1 MADANLLRVLR
12 DRNNGVKVLEDVV
25 IFGKVRCAIKHPE
38 ILGSLEVGNGVFA
51 IIDAFA
57 FKCQG
62 KDYFSEDGF
71 SDINRIYFTKGSLII
86 FIESLDWVGK
96 VVKVYSTSYR
106 KGCKIKQQF
115 NSKTSTDGIIAIAF
129 MYDSSNKSFYISPNK
144 LLELGKTDKDVRGT
158 VLEDYMASVVYNKE
172 GIIEYPVTLDSLLEY
187 EALCDYEEL
196 SNEEASRMVKSV
208 EFDDSEERVDVTKID
223 LNLTYHMDCAEKSE
237 FYDSFQEEIDDM
249 SDRSRKFTNK
259 LVKWLVEM
267 YKAESKDNFDYTTI
281 GYKGSDNDV
290 PYMGEIHSSIRD
302 SFIKRIASNFSVNI
316 GNSKLRGSYFV
327 NKILETGANG
337 IFLQDQNTD
346 PLDRDTK
353 IALKESIVNLLNM
366 VAVDPNVLNGRNSEF
381 RGIPIVRDD
390 IDFCT
395 SVICSVLGID
405 MEGISNN
412 YYWCNKYFAMDK
424 GLWFYILIRFPYCL
438 SLLSSGLSLVECD
451 SIYMTFTKVYS
462 KGCLHNENMKMR
474 SNILFLENLRDC
486 SDKDSLVTESELKRS
501 SNVYSARVNGY
512 ISKNGLPINS
522 DLCECVKLLLGNS
535 VILSDDAIKY
545 YSETEWYSEE
555 RLETLLESGIVDTI
569 NDDIILATDLKK
581 EFLIYKTLIE
591 LGNKTT
597 GLTDEDISDVIEDFE
612 EDRGFKLE
620 SLQKDGVRLTK
631 YCAAVLS
638 GCAGSGKT
646 TTSDCMTEALK
657 RIPDFEERYNIVY
670 CAPTGK
676 ACRRLAEVVRGT
688 VRTIHSQFGVGI
700 GGGSFLAPVYSKSRS
715 NNDKAT
721 IYLMDEMAMCSM
733 PLLYEICRNLQSE
746 DMIYFLGDIKQLP
759 PIGKGNPFALLM
771 KILPCVELGVSK
783 RAAEGSSV
791 NYNTTL
797 INCLSDGA
805 IKELSY
811 NNSDFFS
818 RECSDASIPMEVV
831 KVWRD
836 FMDGSMNGKTYL
848 EDDIQVISG
857 YQTDKY
863 SFSVPNLNLPIQ
875 KLLRSND
882 RLLFKYADRDF
893 YMNDRVIHLKKND
906 YSMQRYVETDKDVF
920 TPVATFG
927 MVNGEVGKLVG
938 VVRSDMVR
946 VCGFSADNC
955 KSGVGVYEYVNED
968 DLNDMISKRNAKEDD
983 LRDDIRFKNS
993 SNYFVKV
1000 EVYDSELKKDVIV
1013 LYRGSYYMDGNI
1025 MCLEGM
1031 DLGNLDLAYALT
1043 THKMQG
1049 SQSRVVICPFGTNC
1063 NPNFI
1068 NRNMINTMFT
1078 RSQEVVCCV
1087 GNVKG
1092 YDSPIN
1098 RGRQCVSTIKC
1109 SDVLS
1114 ILAGEY

>member
-535 VILSDDAIKY
+535 VILSEDAIKY

-597 GLTDEDISDVIEDFE
+597 GLTDEDISNVIEDFE

-657 RIPDFEERYNIVY
+657 RIPDFEAKYNIVY

-863 SFSVPNLNLPIQ
+863 SFSVPNLNPPIQ

-946 VCGFSADNC
+946 IYGFSADNC
-955 KSGVGVYEYVNED
+955 RSGVGVYEYVNED
-968 DLNDMISKRNAKEDD
+968 DLNDMLSKRNAKEDD

-1000 EVYDSELKKDVIV
+1000 EVYDSELKKDVVV

>member
-522 DLCECVKLLLGNS
+522 DLCECVKLLLGNN
-535 VILSDDAIKY
+535 VILSEDAIKY

-555 RLETLLESGIVDTI
+555 RLEILLESGIVDTI

-657 RIPDFEERYNIVY
+657 RIPDFDERYNIVY

-863 SFSVPNLNLPIQ
+863 SFSVPNLNPPIQ

-946 VCGFSADNC
+946 IYGFSADNC

-968 DLNDMISKRNAKEDD
+968 DLNDMLSKRNAKEDD

-1000 EVYDSELKKDVIV
+1000 EVYDSELKKDVVV

-1114 ILAGEY
+1114 ILSGEY

>member
-25 IFGKVRCAIKHPE
+25 IFGKVRCAIKRPE

-172 GIIEYPVTLDSLLEY
+172 GVIEYPVTLDSLLEY

-366 VAVDPNVLNGRNSEF
+366 VAVDPTVLNGRNSEF

-535 VILSDDAIKY
+535 VILSEDAIKY

-657 RIPDFEERYNIVY
+657 RIQDFEERYNIVY

-863 SFSVPNLNLPIQ
+863 SFSVPNLNPPIQ

-946 VCGFSADNC
+946 IYGFSADNC
-955 KSGVGVYEYVNED
+955 KSGVGIYEYVNED
-968 DLNDMISKRNAKEDD
+968 DLNDMLSKRNAKEDD

>member
-545 YSETEWYSEE
+545 YSETDWYSEE

-657 RIPDFEERYNIVY
+657 RIPDFEAKYNIVY

-863 SFSVPNLNLPIQ
+863 SFSVPNLNPPIQ

-946 VCGFSADNC
+946 IYGFSADNC
-955 KSGVGVYEYVNED
+955 KSGVGIYEYVNED
-968 DLNDMISKRNAKEDD
+968 DLNDMLSKRNAKEDD
-983 LRDDIRFKNS
+983 LRDDIRFKNL

-1000 EVYDSELKKDVIV
+1000 EVYDSELKKDVVV

>member
-144 LLELGKTDKDVRGT
+144 LLELGTTDKDVRGT

-172 GIIEYPVTLDSLLEY
+172 GVIEYPVTLDSLLEY

-267 YKAESKDNFDYTTI
+267 YKAESKENFDYTTI

-535 VILSDDAIKY
+535 VILSEDAIKY

-569 NDDIILATDLKK
+569 NDDIILAIDLKK

-591 LGNKTT
+591 LGSKTT
-597 GLTDEDISDVIEDFE
+597 GLTDEDISNVIEDFE

-657 RIPDFEERYNIVY
+657 RIPDFESKYNIVY

-811 NNSDFFS
+811 NDSDFFS

-836 FMDGSMNGKTYL
+836 FMNGSMNGKTYL

-863 SFSVPNLNLPIQ
+863 SFSVPNLNPSIQ

-938 VVRSDMVR
+938 VVRSDMAR
-946 VCGFSADNC
+946 IYGFSADNC
-955 KSGVGVYEYVNED
+955 KSGVGVYEYVNEE
-968 DLNDMISKRNAKEDD
+968 DLHDMLSKRNAKEDD

-1013 LYRGSYYMDGNI
+1013 LYRGSYYMDGNV

>member
-25 IFGKVRCAIKHPE
+25 IFGKVRCAIKRPE

-535 VILSDDAIKY
+535 VILSEDAIKY

-863 SFSVPNLNLPIQ
+863 SFSVPNLNPPIQ

-946 VCGFSADNC
+946 IYGFSADNC

-1000 EVYDSELKKDVIV
+1000 EVYDSELKKDVVV

>member
-366 VAVDPNVLNGRNSEF
+366 AAVDPNVLNGRNSEF

-535 VILSDDAIKY
+535 VILSEDAIKY

-831 KVWRD
+831 RVWRD

-863 SFSVPNLNLPIQ
+863 SFSVPNLNPPIQ

-946 VCGFSADNC
+946 IYGFSADNC

-968 DLNDMISKRNAKEDD
+968 DLNDMLSKRNAKEDD

>member
-208 EFDDSEERVDVTKID
+208 EFNDSEERVDVTKID

-535 VILSDDAIKY
+535 VILSEDAIKY

-555 RLETLLESGIVDTI
+555 RQETLLESGIVDTI

-657 RIPDFEERYNIVY
+657 RIPDFEAKYNIVY

-863 SFSVPNLNLPIQ
+863 SFSVPNLNPPIQ

-938 VVRSDMVR
+938 IVRSDMVR
-946 VCGFSADNC
+946 IYGFSADNC

-968 DLNDMISKRNAKEDD
+968 DLNDMLSKRNAKEDD

-1000 EVYDSELKKDVIV
+1000 EVYDSELKKDVVV

>member
-545 YSETEWYSEE
+545 YSETDWYSEE

-863 SFSVPNLNLPIQ
+863 SFSVPNLNPPIQ

-946 VCGFSADNC
+946 IYGFSADNC
-955 KSGVGVYEYVNED
+955 KSGVGIYEYVNED
-968 DLNDMISKRNAKEDD
+968 DLNDMLSKRNAKEDD

-1000 EVYDSELKKDVIV
+1000 EVYDSELKKDVVV

>member
-412 YYWCNKYFAMDK
+412 YYWCNKYFSMDK

-535 VILSDDAIKY
+535 VILSEDAIKY

-863 SFSVPNLNLPIQ
+863 SFSVPNLNPPIQ

-946 VCGFSADNC
+946 IYGFSADNC

-968 DLNDMISKRNAKEDD
+968 DLNDMLSKRNAKEDD

-1000 EVYDSELKKDVIV
+1000 EVYDSELKKDVVV

>member
-366 VAVDPNVLNGRNSEF
+366 VAVDPTVLNGRNSEF

-535 VILSDDAIKY
+535 VILSEDAIKY
-545 YSETEWYSEE
+545 YSETDWYSEE

-863 SFSVPNLNLPIQ
+863 SFSVPNLNPPIQ

-946 VCGFSADNC
+946 IYGFSADNC
-955 KSGVGVYEYVNED
+955 KSGVGVYEYVNEE
-968 DLNDMISKRNAKEDD
+968 DLNDMLSKRNAKEDD

-1000 EVYDSELKKDVIV
+1000 EVYDSELKKDVVV
-1013 LYRGSYYMDGNI
+1013 LYRGSYYMDGNV

>member
-25 IFGKVRCAIKHPE
+25 IFGKVRCAIKRPE

-172 GIIEYPVTLDSLLEY
+172 GVIEYPVTLDSLLEY

-267 YKAESKDNFDYTTI
+267 YKAESKNDFDYTTI

-366 VAVDPNVLNGRNSEF
+366 VAVDPTVLNGRNSEF

-535 VILSDDAIKY
+535 VILSEDAIKY

-657 RIPDFEERYNIVY
+657 RIPDFEAKYNIVY

-831 KVWRD
+831 RVWRD

-863 SFSVPNLNLPIQ
+863 SFSVPNLNPPIQ

-946 VCGFSADNC
+946 IYGFSADNC
-955 KSGVGVYEYVNED
+955 RSGVGVYEYVNED
-968 DLNDMISKRNAKEDD
+968 DLNDMLSKRNAKEDD

>member
-366 VAVDPNVLNGRNSEF
+366 VAVDPTVLNGRNSEF

-535 VILSDDAIKY
+535 VILSEDAIKY

-863 SFSVPNLNLPIQ
+863 SFSVPNLNPPIQ

-946 VCGFSADNC
+946 IYGFSADNC

>member
-25 IFGKVRCAIKHPE
+25 IFGKVRCAIKRPE

-172 GIIEYPVTLDSLLEY
+172 GVIEYPVTLDSLLEY

-316 GNSKLRGSYFV
+316 GKSKLRGSYFV

-381 RGIPIVRDD
+381 RGISIVRDD

-535 VILSDDAIKY
+535 VILSEDAIKY

-863 SFSVPNLNLPIQ
+863 SFSVPNLNPPIQ

-946 VCGFSADNC
+946 IYGFSADSC
-955 KSGVGVYEYVNED
+955 KSGVGVYEFVNED
-968 DLNDMISKRNAKEDD
+968 DLNDMLSKRNAKEDD

>member
-237 FYDSFQEEIDDM
+237 FYNSFQEEIDDM

-267 YKAESKDNFDYTTI
+267 YKAESKNDFDYTTI

-366 VAVDPNVLNGRNSEF
+366 VAVDPTVLNGRNSEF

-501 SNVYSARVNGY
+501 SNVYSTRVNGY

-535 VILSDDAIKY
+535 VILSDDAIRY
-545 YSETEWYSEE
+545 YSETDWYSEE

-657 RIPDFEERYNIVY
+657 RIPDFEAKYNIVY

-831 KVWRD
+831 RVWRD

-863 SFSVPNLNLPIQ
+863 SFSVPNLNPPIQ

-946 VCGFSADNC
+946 IYGFSADNC

-968 DLNDMISKRNAKEDD
+968 DLNDMLSKRNAKEDD

-1000 EVYDSELKKDVIV
+1000 EVYDSELKKDVVV

>member
-25 IFGKVRCAIKHPE
+25 IFGKVRCAIKRPE

-267 YKAESKDNFDYTTI
+267 YKSESKDNFDYTTI

-535 VILSDDAIKY
+535 VILSEDAIKY

-700 GGGSFLAPVYSKSRS
+700 GGGSFLAPVYSKLRS

-863 SFSVPNLNLPIQ
+863 SFSVPNLNPPIQ

-946 VCGFSADNC
+946 IYGFSADNC

>member
-535 VILSDDAIKY
+535 VILSEDAIKY

-863 SFSVPNLNLPIQ
+863 SFSVPNLNPPIQ

-946 VCGFSADNC
+946 IYGFSADNC

-968 DLNDMISKRNAKEDD
+968 DLNDMLSKRNAKEDD

-1000 EVYDSELKKDVIV
+1000 EVYDSELKKDVVV

>member
-144 LLELGKTDKDVRGT
+144 LLELGKTDKDIRGT

-237 FYDSFQEEIDDM
+237 FYDSFQEEINDM

-267 YKAESKDNFDYTTI
+267 YKAESKDNFDYTSI

-535 VILSDDAIKY
+535 VILSEDAIKY

-591 LGNKTT
+591 LGNKTS

-759 PIGKGNPFALLM
+759 PIGKGNPFALIM

-863 SFSVPNLNLPIQ
+863 SFSVPNLNPPIQ

-946 VCGFSADNC
+946 IYGFSADNC
-955 KSGVGVYEYVNED
+955 KSGVGIYEYVNED
-968 DLNDMISKRNAKEDD
+968 DLNDMLSKRNAKEDD

>member
-25 IFGKVRCAIKHPE
+25 IFGKVRCAIKRPE

-172 GIIEYPVTLDSLLEY
+172 GVIEYPVTLDSLLEY

-267 YKAESKDNFDYTTI
+267 YKAESKNDFDYTTI

-366 VAVDPNVLNGRNSEF
+366 VAVDPNVLNGRNNEF

-412 YYWCNKYFAMDK
+412 YYWCNKYFSMDK

-462 KGCLHNENMKMR
+462 KGCLHNENMEMR

-535 VILSDDAIKY
+535 VILSEDAIKY

-555 RLETLLESGIVDTI
+555 RQETLLESGIVDTI

-657 RIPDFEERYNIVY
+657 RIPDFEAKYNIVY

-836 FMDGSMNGKTYL
+836 FMNGSMNGKTYL

-863 SFSVPNLNLPIQ
+863 SFSVPNLNPPIQ

-946 VCGFSADNC
+946 IYGFSADNC
-955 KSGVGVYEYVNED
+955 KSGVGVYEYVNEE
-968 DLNDMISKRNAKEDD
+968 DLHDMLSKRNAKEDD

-1013 LYRGSYYMDGNI
+1013 LYRGSYYMDGNV

-1049 SQSRVVICPFGTNC
+1049 SQSRVVICPF
-1063 NPNFI
+1063 
-1068 NRNMINTMFT
+1068 
-1078 RSQEVVCCV
+1078 
-1087 GNVKG
+1087 
-1092 YDSPIN
+1092 
-1098 RGRQCVSTIKC
+1098 
-1109 SDVLS
+1109 VLIA
-1114 ILAGEY
+1114 ILIS

>member
-25 IFGKVRCAIKHPE
+25 IFGKVRCAIKRPE

-267 YKAESKDNFDYTTI
+267 YKAESKENFDYTTI

-366 VAVDPNVLNGRNSEF
+366 VAVDPTVLNGRNSEF

-535 VILSDDAIKY
+535 VILSEDAIKY

-657 RIPDFEERYNIVY
+657 RIPDFEAKYNIVY

-831 KVWRD
+831 RVWRD

-863 SFSVPNLNLPIQ
+863 SFSVPNLNPPIQ

-946 VCGFSADNC
+946 IYGFSADNC

-968 DLNDMISKRNAKEDD
+968 DLNDMLSKRNAKEDD

-1000 EVYDSELKKDVIV
+1000 EVYDSELKKDVVV

>member
-1 MADANLLRVLR
+1 MADANLLKVLR

-172 GIIEYPVTLDSLLEY
+172 GVIEYPVTLDSLLEY

-302 SFIKRIASNFSVNI
+302 SFIKRIVSNFSVNI

-535 VILSDDAIKY
+535 VILSEDAIKY

-863 SFSVPNLNLPIQ
+863 SFSVPNLNPPIQ

-946 VCGFSADNC
+946 IYGFSADNC

-968 DLNDMISKRNAKEDD
+968 DLNDMLSKRNAKEDD

-1000 EVYDSELKKDVIV
+1000 EVYDSELKKDVVV

>member
-290 PYMGEIHSSIRD
+290 LYMGEIHSSIRD

-366 VAVDPNVLNGRNSEF
+366 VAVDPTVLNGRNSEF

-486 SDKDSLVTESELKRS
+486 SDKNSLVTESELKRS
-501 SNVYSARVNGY
+501 SNVYSTRVNGY

-545 YSETEWYSEE
+545 YSETDWYSEE

-863 SFSVPNLNLPIQ
+863 SFSVPNLNPPIQ

-946 VCGFSADNC
+946 ICGFSADNC

-968 DLNDMISKRNAKEDD
+968 DLNDMLSKRNAKEDD

>member
-366 VAVDPNVLNGRNSEF
+366 VAVDPTVLNGRNSEF

-535 VILSDDAIKY
+535 VILSEDAIKY

-863 SFSVPNLNLPIQ
+863 SFSVPNLNPPIQ

-946 VCGFSADNC
+946 IYGFSADNC

-968 DLNDMISKRNAKEDD
+968 DLNDMLSKRNAKEDD

-1025 MCLEGM
+1025 TCLEGM

-1087 GNVKG
+1087 GNVNG

-1109 SDVLS
+1109 NDVLS

>member
-172 GIIEYPVTLDSLLEY
+172 GVIEYPVTLDSLLEY

-535 VILSDDAIKY
+535 VILSEDAIKY

-863 SFSVPNLNLPIQ
+863 SFSVPNLNPPIQ

-946 VCGFSADNC
+946 IYGFSADNC

>member
-366 VAVDPNVLNGRNSEF
+366 VAVDPTVLNGRNSEF

-535 VILSDDAIKY
+535 VILSEDAIKY

-555 RLETLLESGIVDTI
+555 RQETLLESGIVDTI

-831 KVWRD
+831 RVWRD

-863 SFSVPNLNLPIQ
+863 SFSVPNLNPPIQ

-946 VCGFSADNC
+946 IYGFSADNC
-955 KSGVGVYEYVNED
+955 KSGVGIYEYVNED
-968 DLNDMISKRNAKEDD
+968 DLNDMLSKRNAKEDD

>member
-172 GIIEYPVTLDSLLEY
+172 GVIEYPVTLDSLLEY

-281 GYKGSDNDV
+281 GYKRSDNDV

-395 SVICSVLGID
+395 SVICSMLGID

-501 SNVYSARVNGY
+501 SNVYSTRVNGY

-545 YSETEWYSEE
+545 YSETDWYSEE

-657 RIPDFEERYNIVY
+657 RIPDFEAKYNIVY

-831 KVWRD
+831 RVWRD

-863 SFSVPNLNLPIQ
+863 SFSVPNLNPPIQ

-946 VCGFSADNC
+946 IYGFSADNC

-1013 LYRGSYYMDGNI
+1013 LYRGSYYMDGNV

>member
-267 YKAESKDNFDYTTI
+267 YKAESKNDFDYTTI

-501 SNVYSARVNGY
+501 SNVYSTRVNGY

-535 VILSDDAIKY
+535 VILSEDAIKY

-657 RIPDFEERYNIVY
+657 RIPDFEAKYNIVY

-676 ACRRLAEVVRGT
+676 ACRRLAEVVIGT

-836 FMDGSMNGKTYL
+836 FMNGSMNGKTYL

-863 SFSVPNLNLPIQ
+863 SFSVPNLNPPIQ

-946 VCGFSADNC
+946 IYGFSADNC

-968 DLNDMISKRNAKEDD
+968 DLNDMLSKRNAKEYD

>member
-267 YKAESKDNFDYTTI
+267 YKAESKDNFDYTSI

-501 SNVYSARVNGY
+501 SNVYSTRVNGY

-535 VILSDDAIKY
+535 VILSEDAIKY

-863 SFSVPNLNLPIQ
+863 SFSVPNLNPPIQ

-946 VCGFSADNC
+946 IYGFSADNC

-968 DLNDMISKRNAKEDD
+968 DLNDMLSKRNAKEDD

>member
-267 YKAESKDNFDYTTI
+267 YKAESKENFDYTTI

-366 VAVDPNVLNGRNSEF
+366 VAVDPTVLNGRNSEF

-501 SNVYSARVNGY
+501 SNVYSTRVNGY

-535 VILSDDAIKY
+535 VILSEDAIKY

-657 RIPDFEERYNIVY
+657 RIPDFEAKYNIVY

-836 FMDGSMNGKTYL
+836 FMNGSMNGKTYL

-863 SFSVPNLNLPIQ
+863 SFSVPNLNPPIQ

-946 VCGFSADNC
+946 IYGFSADNC
-955 KSGVGVYEYVNED
+955 KSGVGIYEYVNED
-968 DLNDMISKRNAKEDD
+968 DLNDMLSKRNAKEDD

-1092 YDSPIN
+1092 CDSPIN

>member
-25 IFGKVRCAIKHPE
+25 IFGKVRCAIKRPE

-535 VILSDDAIKY
+535 VILSEDAIKY

-863 SFSVPNLNLPIQ
+863 SFSVPNLNPPIQ

-946 VCGFSADNC
+946 IYGFSADNC

>member
-172 GIIEYPVTLDSLLEY
+172 GVIEYPVTLDSLLEY

-267 YKAESKDNFDYTTI
+267 YKAESKENFDYTTI

-366 VAVDPNVLNGRNSEF
+366 VAVDSNVLNGRNSEF

-501 SNVYSARVNGY
+501 SNVYSTRVNGY

-545 YSETEWYSEE
+545 YSETDWYSEE

-657 RIPDFEERYNIVY
+657 RIPDFEAKYNIVY

-831 KVWRD
+831 RVWRD

-863 SFSVPNLNLPIQ
+863 SFSVPNLNPPIQ

-946 VCGFSADNC
+946 ICGFSADNC

-968 DLNDMISKRNAKEDD
+968 DLNDMLSKRNAKEDD

-1000 EVYDSELKKDVIV
+1000 EVYDSELKKDVVV

>member
-172 GIIEYPVTLDSLLEY
+172 GVIEYPVTLDSLLEY

-863 SFSVPNLNLPIQ
+863 SFSVPNLNPPIQ

-946 VCGFSADNC
+946 IYGFSADNC
-955 KSGVGVYEYVNED
+955 KSGVGIYEYVNED
-968 DLNDMISKRNAKEDD
+968 DLNDMLSKRNAKEDD

-1000 EVYDSELKKDVIV
+1000 EVYDSELKKDVVV

>member
-25 IFGKVRCAIKHPE
+25 IFGKVRCAIKRPE

-129 MYDSSNKSFYISPNK
+129 MYDSSSKSFYISPNK

-267 YKAESKDNFDYTTI
+267 YKAESKNDFDYTTI

-412 YYWCNKYFAMDK
+412 YYWCNKYFSMDK

-501 SNVYSARVNGY
+501 SNVYSARVIGY

-535 VILSDDAIKY
+535 VILSEDAIKY

-597 GLTDEDISDVIEDFE
+597 GLKDEDISDVIEDFE

-863 SFSVPNLNLPIQ
+863 SFSVPNLNPPIQ

-946 VCGFSADNC
+946 IYGFSADNC

-968 DLNDMISKRNAKEDD
+968 DLNDMLSKRNAKEDD

-1000 EVYDSELKKDVIV
+1000 EVYDSELKKDVVV

>member
-535 VILSDDAIKY
+535 VILSEDAIKY

-657 RIPDFEERYNIVY
+657 RIPGFEERYNIVY

-863 SFSVPNLNLPIQ
+863 SFSVPNLNPPIQ

-946 VCGFSADNC
+946 IYGFSADNC
-955 KSGVGVYEYVNED
+955 KSGVGIYEYVNED
-968 DLNDMISKRNAKEDD
+968 DLNDMLSKRNAKEDD

-1000 EVYDSELKKDVIV
+1000 EVYDSELKKDVVV

>member
-267 YKAESKDNFDYTTI
+267 YKAESKENFDYTTI

-366 VAVDPNVLNGRNSEF
+366 VAVDPTVLNGRNSEF

-501 SNVYSARVNGY
+501 SNVYSTRVNGY

-545 YSETEWYSEE
+545 YSETDWYSEE

-657 RIPDFEERYNIVY
+657 RIPDFEAKYNIVY

-836 FMDGSMNGKTYL
+836 FMDCSMNGKTYL

-863 SFSVPNLNLPIQ
+863 SFSVPNLNPPIQ

-946 VCGFSADNC
+946 IYGFSADNC

-968 DLNDMISKRNAKEDD
+968 DLNDMLSKRTAKEDD

-1000 EVYDSELKKDVIV
+1000 EVYDSELKKDVVV

>member
-501 SNVYSARVNGY
+501 SNVYSARVDGY

-535 VILSDDAIKY
+535 VILSEDAIKY

-863 SFSVPNLNLPIQ
+863 SFSVPNLNPPIQ

-946 VCGFSADNC
+946 IYGFSADNC

>member
-208 EFDDSEERVDVTKID
+208 EFNDSEERVDVTKID

-535 VILSDDAIKY
+535 VILSEDAIKY

-597 GLTDEDISDVIEDFE
+597 GLTDEDISNVIEDFE

-863 SFSVPNLNLPIQ
+863 SFSVPNLNPPIQ

-946 VCGFSADNC
+946 IYGFSADNC

-968 DLNDMISKRNAKEDD
+968 DLNDMLSKRNAKEDD

>member
-267 YKAESKDNFDYTTI
+267 YKAESKENFDYTSI

-535 VILSDDAIKY
+535 VILSEDAIKY

-863 SFSVPNLNLPIQ
+863 SFSVPNLNPPIQ

-946 VCGFSADNC
+946 IYGFSADNC

-968 DLNDMISKRNAKEDD
+968 DLNDMLSKRNAKEDD

-1000 EVYDSELKKDVIV
+1000 EVYDSELKKDVVV

>member
-535 VILSDDAIKY
+535 VILSEDAIKY

-863 SFSVPNLNLPIQ
+863 SFSVPNLNPPIQ

-946 VCGFSADNC
+946 IYGFSADNC

-968 DLNDMISKRNAKEDD
+968 DLNDMLSKRNAKEDD

>member
-172 GIIEYPVTLDSLLEY
+172 GVIEYPVTLDSLLEY

-535 VILSDDAIKY
+535 VILSEDAIKY

-555 RLETLLESGIVDTI
+555 RLETLLESGIADTI

-863 SFSVPNLNLPIQ
+863 SFSVPNLNPPIQ

-946 VCGFSADNC
+946 IYGFSADNC
-955 KSGVGVYEYVNED
+955 RSGVGVYEYVNED
-968 DLNDMISKRNAKEDD
+968 DLNDMLSKRNAKEDD